1 MADSNK
7 PPQRDPVGA
16 TVDSVVGA
24 IGLLWD
30 WLGDP
35 PKKSEPSILKLL
47 EPDATDA
54 SEAPT
59 EPAPKPDGV
68 IDTEGNEV

>member
-1 MADSNK
+1 MSDSDK
-7 PPQRDPVGA
+7 PLQRDPVGA

-30 WLGDP
+30 WLGAP
-35 PKKSEPSILKLL
+35 AKKAEPEPSIIGLL
-47 EPDATDA
+47 VPDT

-59 EPAPKPDGV
+59 EPAPPDVDGA
-68 IDTEGNEV
+68 IDTEGEEL